1 MMLFKK
7 SEPDPKLERCHVN
20 GMNYELF
27 MFPYQD
33 TIQKALVVVAMLM
46 IPIMLLGKP
55 LVITCHRSDND
66 DNDNDRSSCG
76 TGLSGNSTTP
86 SSRAVRRRV
95 RVIRRWPGRRR
106 RASGTS

>member
-7 SEPDPKLERCHVN
+7 SEPDQKLERCHVN

-76 TGLSGNSTTP
+76 TGDRGGSTTTA
-86 SSRAVRRRV
+86 SGVVRRW
-95 RVIRRWPGRRR
+95 RVIRRCLERRR